1 MEGKLISEN
10 FQNMTD
16 IQLVQVSL
24 QNRDAFYYLVK
35 KYESK
40 LKRYINRLASISSDE
55 AEDILQDIFIKVY
68 RNLNGFDQNLSFSS
82 WIYRIA
88 HNEIINHY
96 HRNKKRISMTV
107 SEEEQDEFKNLTE
120 IINDEPD
127 SHEQLIVK
135 ENAVKIRR
143 ILAELPEKYREVLI
157 LFFLEEMSYNE
168 ISDVLR
174 KPPGT
179 IATLI
184 NRGKK
189 KFKKIAMKNNLIS

>member
-1 MEGKLISEN
+1 MD
-10 FQNMTD
+10 D
-16 IQLVQVSL
+16 IRLVQLSL
-24 QNRDAFYYLVK
+24 ENKEAFYYLVK
-35 KYESK
+35 RYEDK
-40 LKRYINRLASISSDE
+40 LLRYINRLTNIHTDE

-96 HRNKKRISMTV
+96 HRNKRRLAMTV
-107 SEEEQDEFKNLTE
+107 SEGNQDELNSLTE
-120 IINDEPD
+120 IINEDPN
-127 SHEQLIVK
+127 SHEQLIAQ
-135 ENAVKIRR
+135 ENALKIRD
-143 ILAELPEKYREVLI
+143 ILDELPEKYREVLI

-189 KFKKIAMKNNLIS
+189 KFKKIALKNNLITDAQSL

>member
-1 MEGKLISEN
+1 MD
-10 FQNMTD
+10 D
-16 IQLVQVSL
+16 IRLVQLSL
-24 QNRDAFYYLVK
+24 ENKEAFYYLVK
-35 KYESK
+35 RYEAK
-40 LKRYINRLASISSDE
+40 LLRYINRLTNIHTDE

-88 HNEIINHY
+88 HHEIINHY
-96 HRNKKRISMTV
+96 HRNKRRISMTT
-107 SEEEQDEFKNLTE
+107 SEESQDELNSLTE
-120 IINDEPD
+120 IINDDPD
-127 SHEQLIVK
+127 SYEQLIAM
-135 ENAVKIRR
+135 ENALKIRE
-143 ILAELPEKYREVLI
+143 ILDELPEKYKEVLI

-189 KFKKIAMKNNLIS
+189 KFKKIALKNNLITDTQSL